1 MKKLQK
7 ILSIVTVVSV
17 FCVNMAFAAEESP
30 DAEKSNPSVRV
41 TNNLT
46 TGDIRFHIEES
57 YDEQG
62 KNAYDTSK
70 PRIVVP
76 GQKVNKYVHIV
87 NDAEKAWLRVKVDFD
102 TENDSID
109 MDEFM
114 LSVADGW
121 EKIGDYWYYKYPADE
136 PDGVEKGGKVLFLNG
151 FSIPSSL
158 GDEVVDGKFELNFQV
173 EAVQTAHFTP
183 DWTSD
188 IDPWNGT
195 IIEYCE
201 HTDSYT
207 LKGTNDAP
215 LTIEYRGGSQG
226 LVRMVDGVDN
236 ADDFFSNWARF
247 MPGDTF
253 TGTFNVQ
260 NKTAKS
266 VTIYFHTEVGNSSEE
281 SEEIPEA
288 AAYNEPDGAEAATA
302 LQSDDDIDL
311 NNPFEN
317 PDWPV
322 TRALDL
328 SKITWGSSSYERN
341 GITITS
347 GATLTKKSGC
357 GTFTTKSKSYNGNY
371 VIKMNGSSDVHIT
384 GSEESLAN
392 GAGILVLLFV
402 DDSSSGKDAATT
414 CLLNGEKV
422 NLIEDTKKISKY
434 SGPGA
439 LRYLLIPIEEGYS
452 FDVSKD
458 SGAELEFAGAEFYAF
473 SNKPYVPTP
482 EPTVAPIPTEP
493 PLSAEEKLL
502 STCSLKI
509 TSDDGAVIFDGPM
522 STVLDHPIAIGQFTK
537 DTEKQFAFEVSIPA
551 WLPNAYSLREAQ
563 TVWIFETAYSNEFT
577 LPDTG
582 GSGNAFIYPIMA
594 AVGIIAFIAFKRRFK
609 Q

>member
-266 VTIYFHTEVGNSSEE
+266 VTIYFHTEVGNISEE
-281 SEEIPEA
+281 SEEIPE
-288 AAYNEPDGAEAATA
+288 
-302 LQSDDDIDL
+302 
-311 NNPFEN
+311 
-317 PDWPV
+317 
-322 TRALDL
+322 
-328 SKITWGSSSYERN
+328 
-341 GITITS
+341 
-347 GATLTKKSGC
+347 
-357 GTFTTKSKSYNGNY
+357 
-371 VIKMNGSSDVHIT
+371 
-384 GSEESLAN
+384 
-392 GAGILVLLFV
+392 
-402 DDSSSGKDAATT
+402 
-414 CLLNGEKV
+414 
-422 NLIEDTKKISKY
+422 
-434 SGPGA
+434 
-439 LRYLLIPIEEGYS
+439 
-452 FDVSKD
+452 
-458 SGAELEFAGAEFYAF
+458 
-473 SNKPYVPTP
+473 
-482 EPTVAPIPTEP
+482 PTVDAIPTEP

-563 TVWIFETAYSNEFT
+563 TVWIFETAHSDEFT

-582 GSGNAFIYPIMA
+582 GSGNVLIYPIMA